1 MKKSIILSI
10 ALAIGAMAW
19 TGCRTVGTEY
29 ERSTGQYIDDKTLVS
44 KVGDAL
50 KADPVYKLDEVTVHA
65 FRKTVQ
71 LSGFVSSQEQKDRAG
86 EIASSVA
93 GVQSVANNL
102 TLKPGPLQQTER
114 EPEEQAEREAPRV
127 RANQGT

>member
-1 MKKSIILSI
+1 MKKPIILVI

-44 KVGDAL
+44 RVQDAL
-50 KADPVYKLDEVTVHA
+50 KADPVYKLDEVTVHT

-86 EIASSVA
+86 DIATHVA
-93 GVQSVANNL
+93 GVQSVENNL
-102 TLKPGPLQQTER
+102 SLKPSPLQQTQR
-114 EPEEQAEREAPRV
+114 ED
-127 RANQGT
+127 